1 MKRSEGEEAVM
12 GGSSCSNPDSTNTWH
27 GNGTIGM
34 VFMHEGQGT
43 LISAL
48 TVLAENSESVLS
60 QKIVTPS
67 MQRGAVYPKDFIGFT
82 TKGLYGGDSNSDI
95 AIVTLQEPLRKDF
108 KYNYIQDIGDI
119 KGYADAKVLER
130 VRKFGAGSGYTEGIV
145 SSVTFSTR
153 YYGNIPVFPQCT
165 LSDLLLINPIE
176 KGDFATFGDTGSYI
190 VNSDNM
196 VVGML
201 LGFEEG
207 FAYAMPSKNILK
219 FLQS

>member
-1 MKRSEGEEAVM
+1 MERSEEEEAVM
-12 GGSSCSNPDSTNTWH
+12 GGSSCSNVDSTNTWH

-43 LISAL
+43 VISAM
-48 TVLAENSESVLS
+48 TVLAENSESILS

-95 AIVTLQEPLRKDF
+95 AIATLQKPLHKDF
-108 KYNYIQDIGDI
+108 KYNYIQSIGDI
-119 KGYADAKVLER
+119 KGYADAKVMER
-130 VRKFGAGSGYTEGIV
+130 VRKFGAGSGYTEGVV
-145 SSVTFSTR
+145 SSVTFSTP
-153 YYGNIPVFPQCT
+153 YGNIPVFPQCT
-165 LSDLLLINPIE
+165 LTDLLLINPTE
-176 KGDFATFGDTGSYI
+176 KGEFAIFGDTGSYI
-190 VNSDNM
+190 VNNDNM